1 MGFMHTDYYIVGT
14 SPKIVDG
21 VITPIETVLT
31 KPFREPSA
39 RHTVFKWTHGLEIP
53 GLDVRKYGSGHE
65 YRRLLREQSKR
76 RRAPRNLTIGEVAEI
91 IGEVEK
97 L

>member
-31 KPFREPSA
+31 KPFRERSA
-39 RHTVFKWTHGLEIP
+39 RYTLTKWKHALGMRGLE
-53 GLDVRKYGSGHE
+53 LRQYGSGRE
-65 YRRLLREQSKR
+65 YRALLKKQSKR
-76 RRAPRNLTIGEVAEI
+76 RKKTRNLTVGEVAEI